1 MSHLPASLMEAH
13 AFSCGLQ
20 VADALI
26 AATAREAGEILATG
40 NIRHFR
46 PIAGCACGPFVPMR
60 RERVPQSR
68 ARQTGVMSTSVQ
80 YPAQR
85 VARYASSWRG

>member
-68 ARQTGVMSTSVQ
+68 ARQTGVMSTSV
-80 YPAQR
+80 PVPSSTGWAF
-85 VARYASSWRG
+85 AST